1 MNSMFGECLS
11 LKELNISNFKF
22 NSKIDV
28 ENMFSYCSTELIK
41 NIGNI
46 HKNIKNNAFNRY
58 IIFKEER
65 NEDDFRRYDII
76 DEDNYEINDI
86 NNYGRYEEEEH
97 SDIDID
103 HIGDIDDFD
112 D

>member
-1 MNSMFGECLS
+1 MYQDHVLVPYYNYEVKTKFLDEGITYDDLS
-11 LKELNISNFKF
+11 DHDKE
-22 NSKIDV
+22 
-28 ENMFSYCSTELIK
+28 
-41 NIGNI
+41 
-46 HKNIKNNAFNRY
+46 RY
-58 IIFKEER
+58 
-65 NEDDFRRYDII
+65 EDDFRRYDII